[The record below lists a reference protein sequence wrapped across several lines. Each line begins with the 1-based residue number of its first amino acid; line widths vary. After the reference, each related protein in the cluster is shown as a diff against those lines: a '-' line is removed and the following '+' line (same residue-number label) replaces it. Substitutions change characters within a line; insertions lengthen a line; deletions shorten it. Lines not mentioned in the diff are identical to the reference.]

1 MRVSAMRRFLKLM
14 LIFIVTV
21 FILPVAGYAMVWL
34 VKDRPSSWRN
44 ADWSSSGILPDATDD
59 AEAVIHIMAARTGGY
74 KGIVSVHSWLVLKKP
89 RARDYD
95 RYDVVG
101 WGRPVRHNAYAPD
114 GRWYSN
120 VPQIVHTVR
129 GKAAERA
136 IPKLEA
142 AIKSYRWSDRGDYTI
157 WPGPNS
163 NTFVASVLAAVP
175 EIGGRVPPT
184 AVGRDYP
191 ADGRWIGRGPAGGF
205 RVTLNGLA
213 GFTVGA
219 IEGIEIHLLGLVAG
233 IEFRRPA
240 LLVPGVGRI
249 GF

>member
-1 MRVSAMRRFLKLM
+1 MRRLLKLM
-14 LIFIVTV
+14 LIVLFAV
-21 FILPVAGYAMVWL
+21 FILPVAGHALVWIT
-34 VKDRPSSWRN
+34 KDRPSSWRQ
-44 ADWSSSGILPDATDD
+44 ADWSSSGVLPDAEDIE
-59 AEAVIHIMAARTGGY
+59 EAIVHVMAARTGGY
-74 KGIVSVHSWLVLKKP
+74 KGIVSVHSWLVIKQ
-89 RARDYD
+89 RGAIEYD

-120 VPQIVHTVR
+120 KPEIVHTVQ
-129 GKAAERA
+129 GAAAERA

-142 AIKSYRWSDRGDYTI
+142 AIRAYRWSEHGDYTI

-163 NTFVASVLAAVP
+163 NTFVASVLASVP

-191 ADGRWIGRGPAGGF
+191 ADGRWIGRGPGGGW
-205 RVTLNGLA
+205 RVTLNGIA

-219 IEGIEIHLLGLVAG
+219 VEGLEVHFLGLVAG
-233 IEFRRPA
+233 VEFRRPA
-240 LLVPGVGRI
+240 VLVPGFGRVGL
-249 GF
+249 

>member
-1 MRVSAMRRFLKLM
+1 MRRLLKLM
-14 LIFIVTV
+14 LVLLLAV
-21 FILPVAGYAMVWL
+21 FILPVGGHALVWL
-34 VKDRPSSWRN
+34 AKDRPSSWRQ
-44 ADWSSSGILPDATDD
+44 ADWSSSGVLPDANEID
-59 AEAVIHIMAARTGGY
+59 EAVVHVMAARTGGY
-74 KGIVSVHSWLVLKKP
+74 KGIVSVHSWLVIKK
-89 RARDYD
+89 RGASRYE

-120 VPQIVHTVR
+120 DPEIVHTVR
-129 GKAAERA
+129 GATAERA

-142 AIKSYRWSDRGDYTI
+142 AISAYRWSEYGDYAI

-163 NTFVASVLAAVP
+163 NTFVAAILASVP

-191 ADGRWIGRGPAGGF
+191 ADGRWIGRGPGGGW

-219 IEGIEIHLLGLVAG
+219 VEGLEVHFLGLVAG
-233 IEFRRPA
+233 VEFRQPA
-240 LLVPGVGRI
+240 LLVPGFGRI
-249 GF
+249 RF